1 VYLFVAHV
9 RVERES
15 YFSRYESNWEGGFM
29 SSDDPQTN
37 TSLPP
42 EEKASSNQGRPLTRG
57 MRPLIYELFVL
68 GELMVQP
75 MSGSFLHETARR
87 ILGPFRPLS
96 WGIISPLLR
105 RLEQQ
110 GLVTSVIEQRRAGLP
125 PPGRG
130 QPPRSYAITL
140 AGRERFLSLLLTP
153 GAYSRDTP
161 EEFVIKLTKFQFL
174 TPAQRV
180 TVLEWYRGY
189 QDSLRRSY
197 QGGLDYVLHNQEI
210 TEGELV
216 WIRHSIEY
224 RLHQV
229 QAERSWLDQQI
240 AGEKREQAVPSQV
253 DQPYQDHQSHSAQRL
268 SREENVNTT

>member
-1 VYLFVAHV
+1 
-9 RVERES
+9 
-15 YFSRYESNWEGGFM
+15 M
-29 SSDDPQTN
+29 SSDDTQTDA
-37 TSLPP
+37 SWPL
-42 EEKASSNQGRPLTRG
+42 EEKASSTQGGPLTRG

-130 QPPRSYAITL
+130 QPPHSYTITP

-153 GAYSRDTP
+153 SAYSRDTP

-189 QDSLRRSY
+189 QDGLRRSY
-197 QGGLDYVLHNQEI
+197 QEGLDYVLHNPEI

-216 WIRHSIEY
+216 WIRHSIDY
-224 RLHQV
+224 RLHRA
-229 QAERSWLDQQI
+229 QAELFWLDQQI
-240 AGEKREQAVPSQV
+240 AGSQGEEDAGPS
-253 DQPYQDHQSHSAQRL
+253 DGSTR
-268 SREENVNTT
+268 

>member
-1 VYLFVAHV
+1 
-9 RVERES
+9 
-15 YFSRYESNWEGGFM
+15 M
-29 SSDDPQTN
+29 SSARDQAG
-37 TSLPP
+37 
-42 EEKASSNQGRPLTRG
+42 ASSTETGPSSRQGRPLTRG

-110 GLVTSVIEQRRAGLP
+110 GLVISVIERRAGLP

-130 QPPRSYAITL
+130 QPPRSYAITP

-153 GAYSRDTP
+153 GASSRDTP

-180 TVLEWYRGY
+180 TVLQWYRGY
-189 QDSLRRSY
+189 QDSLIRSY
-197 QGGLDYVLHNQEI
+197 QEGLDYVLHNPEI
-210 TEGELV
+210 TEGERV
-216 WIRHSIEY
+216 WIRHSIDY
-224 RLHQV
+224 RLHRA
-229 QAERSWLDQQI
+229 QAERAWLDQLI
-240 AGEKREQAVPSQV
+240 ASEQDADARKEKTREK
-253 DQPYQDHQSHSAQRL
+253 
-268 SREENVNTT
+268 VNTQGGTS

>member
-1 VYLFVAHV
+1 
-9 RVERES
+9 
-15 YFSRYESNWEGGFM
+15 M
-29 SSDDPQTN
+29 SSDDPRTN
-37 TSLPP
+37 ASWPS
-42 EEKASSNQGRPLTRG
+42 EEPAPFTQRRRLTRG

-110 GLVTSVIEQRRAGLP
+110 GLVTSVIEQRPAGLSH
-125 PPGRG
+125 PGRG
-130 QPPRSYAITL
+130 QPPHSYTL
-140 AGRERFLSLLLTP
+140 TPAGRERFLSLLLTP

-174 TPAQRV
+174 IPAQRV

-189 QDSLRRSY
+189 QDSLRNSY
-197 QGGLDYVLHNQEI
+197 QEGLDYVLRNPEI
-210 TEGELV
+210 TAGERV
-216 WIRHSIEY
+216 WIRHSIDY
-224 RLHQV
+224 RLHRV
-229 QAERSWLDQQI
+229 QAELSWLDQQI
-240 AGEKREQAVPSQV
+240 AGEQEADAR
-253 DQPYQDHQSHSAQRL
+253 
-268 SREENVNTT
+268 

>member
-1 VYLFVAHV
+1 
-9 RVERES
+9 
-15 YFSRYESNWEGGFM
+15 M
-29 SSDDPQTN
+29 SSDDPQAHA
-37 TSLPP
+37 LWPL

-87 ILGPFRPLS
+87 ILGPFRLLS

-110 GLVTSVIEQRRAGLP
+110 GLVTSVIEQRRAGLH

-130 QPPRSYAITL
+130 QPPRSYAITP

-180 TVLEWYRGY
+180 TVLEWYRSY
-189 QDSLRRSY
+189 QDLLRSSY
-197 QGGLDYVLHNQEI
+197 QEARDYVRHNSEI
-210 TEGELV
+210 TDGERV
-216 WIRHSIEY
+216 WIMRSIEY
-224 RLHQV
+224 RLHRA

-240 AGEKREQAVPSQV
+240 AGEQDADPSKGKT
-253 DQPYQDHQSHSAQRL
+253 R
-268 SREENVNTT
+268 

>member
-1 VYLFVAHV
+1 
-9 RVERES
+9 
-15 YFSRYESNWEGGFM
+15 M

-37 TSLPP
+37 ASGPL
-42 EEKASSNQGRPLTRG
+42 EEPAPSKQGRPLTRG

-130 QPPRSYAITL
+130 QPPRSYAITQ

-180 TVLEWYRGY
+180 TVLEWYRSY
-189 QDSLRRSY
+189 QDILRSSY
-197 QGGLDYVLHNQEI
+197 QEARDYVRHNPEI
-210 TEGELV
+210 TDGERA
-216 WIRHSIEY
+216 WIMRSIEY
-224 RLHQV
+224 RLHRA

-240 AGEKREQAVPSQV
+240 AGE
-253 DQPYQDHQSHSAQRL
+253 QDAGR
-268 SREENVNTT
+268 R